1 MNEITTTTQNPQ
13 SLAME
18 EFLYFFLRMRKN
30 EVKRTVKV
38 LKERYP
44 EESPAEIAR
53 RLINAKTSLSI
64 IGGSLLSLPGLMPGW
79 GQALKLAGVV
89 GASSMLTR
97 MHLYLLLEIGL
108 AYGVDPDDTG
118 RVPEMAAIVAS
129 TGLSAAATPM
139 MVSKLGLDSIY
150 SIPVG
155 ALSMA
160 TFTRL
165 VGLTA
170 MSYYGAKQRRAD
182 AFSAPLATAAA

>member
-44 EESPAEIAR
+44 EESPAEIAK

-89 GASSMLTR
+89 GAGSMLTR

-139 MVSKLGLDSIY
+139 IVSKFGLDSIY